1 MSEIIGHDIN
11 GRPLRVGDEVVM
23 VNAVNPRSI
32 VKNGAVLTVMR
43 DAGTIKS
50 SATGRVFEAFNPK
63 EIPGFYAEYAA
74 VRKLEDDHRPSN
86 ESFGEMMEGLV
97 GNKRVGV

>member
-1 MSEIIGHDIN
+1 MKPVIGHDIN

-43 DAGTIKS
+43 DAGTIES
-50 SATGRVFEAFNPK
+50 SVTGRIFEAFNPA
-63 EIPGFYAEYAA
+63 EIPDFYAEYAA
-74 VRKLEDDHRPSN
+74 VRKLDDHRPAN
-86 ESFGEMMEGLV
+86 ESFTEIMSKL
-97 GNKRVGV
+97 KGVWV